1 MKKLILATAFLAAVS
16 LPSAAFA
23 QSMQSTPAGAYACR
37 TAKSGETA
45 NATMG
50 STQLTCTAV
59 NMTKVHAAMDT
70 VHGVMMKSGANA
82 DQMKQMQDAMTALS
96 QALALPAIPGGLPN
110 ASQ

>member
-16 LPSAAFA
+16 LPSIAFA
-23 QSMQSTPAGAYACR
+23 QSTPAGAFACR
-37 TAKSGETA
+37 PVKSGETA

-59 NMTKVHAAMDT
+59 NMAKVHAAMDT
-70 VHGVMMKSGANA
+70 VHGVMMKSGASA
-82 DQMKQMQDAMTALS
+82 DQMKQMQDAMTLLS
-96 QALALPAIPGGLPN
+96 QALALPVIPGGLPN

>member
-1 MKKLILATAFLAAVS
+1 MKKLILATAFLAAVG

-23 QSMQSTPAGAYACR
+23 QSTPAGAYACR

-82 DQMKQMQDAMTALS
+82 DQMKQMQDAMTSLS